1 MKEILAKAV
10 TNGKIAESVDTLQE
24 IDAAKANN
32 QKALNIWEAWVY
44 SLSIPFKTRSSTS
57 IKFHYIT
64 SMNPNQLIY
73 VLHYNMYSQ
82 KSSINSNSIF
92 AEHIVLYIV

>member
-32 QKALNIWEAWVY
+32 QKALNI
-44 SLSIPFKTRSSTS
+44 
-57 IKFHYIT
+57 
-64 SMNPNQLIY
+64 
-73 VLHYNMYSQ
+73 
-82 KSSINSNSIF
+82 
-92 AEHIVLYIV
+92 